1 MQDRLSK
8 FLEGKNISQDLKEV
22 IEQEIEERN
31 QLKAKIQELN
41 TQLEEE
47 KQELGSRI
55 KELNSLFNFSKI
67 ASDTN
72 KSMELVINEILEII
86 LQICVYPDATF
97 PRIILNG
104 KEYKKGNFQE
114 TQLKISTEIPNTEYS
129 EGIFEVHY
137 LESLRGEFGERF
149 LLEGKKTINNF
160 ARELGR
166 FIEQKRTNENYQML
180 VEELNEALTLEDPNG
195 LILYANQRTLDL
207 LGYTE
212 KELMGKHWSFFVTP
226 DYVNIAET
234 ETVKRPNGVSSTY
247 ESVLLAKDGTRIPVI
262 TSATT
267 IFSNSG
273 EFNGILVLSTDIT
286 ERKNIEEA
294 LRKSQQ
300 EHLTLF
306 EESPIGVLTCDKEGN
321 ILNINKTGL
330 KLLGSPSKEAT
341 MNINMLTFPL
351 LVKAGLA
358 EDVQRCITQGEKVST
373 ERAYTSKWGKK
384 NWFKLEI
391 VPLFDEELQIKGIL
405 ATFSDQTDRKMAEEA
420 LIQAKLQ
427 EEHYHNMLGHFL
439 KNDLQKIVTNLEYLL
454 KKEEIDQKQKAKI
467 IETVITISLQSSL
480 TIDTVNKI
488 FNVIQTEFKPQ
499 QKYYNLL
506 EIINKSISDLKIPGT
521 FSSQILIDKRN
532 LSVDILANE
541 FLKEVFLDI
550 LDFVISSTKDDIS
563 IQGSH
568 DTSHFCV
575 TILDSSSQPLGE
587 DICNRLNEEI
597 TDRWEAQGHFIR
609 LSLVSV
615 ILNHYGG
622 YLKIHPNEPRGNTF
636 HLYFPSNLIQS

>member
-1 MQDRLSK
+1 MQDRLLK
-8 FLEGKNISQDLKEV
+8 LLEGKNISEDLKK
-22 IEQEIEERN
+22 IIGQEIEERN
-31 QLKAKIQELN
+31 QLESKIHDLS
-41 TQLEEE
+41 TQLERQ
-47 KQELGSRI
+47 KQDSDSRI
-55 KELNSLFNFSKI
+55 KDLNSLFTVSKI
-67 ASDTN
+67 TSDTS
-72 KSMELVINEILEII
+72 KSVTIVINEILEII
-86 LQICVYPDATF
+86 LQMCKYPEATF
-97 PRIILNG
+97 PRIILDG
-104 KEYKKGNFQE
+104 EEYKTEKFQE
-114 TQLKISTEIPNTEYS
+114 TQLKISAEIPNTEGS
-129 EGIFEVHY
+129 KGIFEIHY
-137 LESLRGEFGERF
+137 LESIIEIIDRSFLSEGE
-149 LLEGKKTINNF
+149 KVITNY

-166 FIEQKRTNENYQML
+166 FIEQKRTNEKYLMI
-180 VEELNEALTLEDPNG
+180 VEELNEALILEDRNG
-195 LILYANQRTLDL
+195 LTLYANRRTYDL

-212 KELMGKHWSFFVTP
+212 KELIGKHWSFYIAP
-226 DYVNIAET
+226 DYVDLAEKQT
-234 ETVKRPNGVSSTY
+234 ATRPNGVSSTY
-247 ESVLLAKDGTRIPVI
+247 ESVHLAKDGRRIPII
-262 TSATT
+262 TSATP
-267 IFSNSG
+267 IFSVTG
-273 EFNGILVLSTDIT
+273 EFQGVLVLSTDIT
-286 ERKNIEEA
+286 ERKNTEEA

-306 EESPIGVLTCDKEGN
+306 EESPIGVLTCDIEGR

-330 KLLGSPSKEAT
+330 KQLGSPSKEAT
-341 MNINMLTFPL
+341 MSINLLNFPL
-351 LVKAGLA
+351 LIRAGIA
-358 EDVQRCITQGEKVST
+358 EDVEKCIKKEEKVIS
-373 ERAYTSKWGKK
+373 ERVYTSKWGKTVC
-384 NWFKLEI
+384 FKIKI
-391 VPLFDEELQIKGIL
+391 VPLFDEESQIKGVL
-405 ATFSDQTDRKMAEEA
+405 ATFDDQTNIKMAEEA

-467 IETVITISLQSSL
+467 IETIIDISLQSSL

-488 FNVIQTEFKPQ
+488 FNVIQTEFKSQ

-506 EIINKSISDLKIPGT
+506 EMINNSISDLKIPGT

-587 DICNRLNEEI
+587 DVCNRLNEEI

-636 HLYFPSNLIQS
+636 RLYFPSNLIQS